1 MTIGC
6 FAGKLIGSSLD
17 SGEKYD
23 TMKKSIVISFINGKI
38 FDDIPEA
45 HSVFQLRDNN
55 YSKLLTDRLEINF
68 VELGKVTCRKKA
80 EHLTPVEKLAV
91 YMKYA
96 GDQRRRE
103 YVQSIIDTGG
113 ESLQMVEKVFK
124 KITDDDRIREMY
136 WRREVYE
143 HDQATWR
150 AIYEERGEARGLARG
165 EERSNRLT
173 AILLEKGRLEDLKR
187 STEDEAF
194 RKSLYEEFEI

>member
-1 MTIGC
+1 
-6 FAGKLIGSSLD
+6 
-17 SGEKYD
+17 
-23 TMKKSIVISFINGKI
+23 
-38 FDDIPEA
+38 
-45 HSVFQLRDNN
+45 
-55 YSKLLTDRLEINF
+55 
-68 VELGKVTCRKKA
+68 
-80 EHLTPVEKLAV
+80 
-91 YMKYA
+91 
-96 GDQRRRE
+96 
-103 YVQSIIDTGG
+103 
-113 ESLQMVEKVFK
+113 MVEKVFK